1 MQAVASLEDMIDEIR
16 PGLLRTRTER
26 APIAE
31 LINTTVIET
40 SVAAERA
47 VLDAEHAA
55 AVSEACERAGSDAG
69 FSNGSFLDMYRETSS
84 NGVEQQGS
92 PTTAQSA
99 PQARGQAA
107 RGAAH
112 QEGPSGPHAQ
122 IGRTATGPQPSQPPS
137 GDPDNTGVLE
147 TSPSSDSISASEAA
161 SARAEPAAPP
171 GPPRQA
177 AAAAKDR
184 RRDDRDL
191 ASKRALLAATGAIG
205 ALGRGSDDVM
215 PLADMVQEMESWDA
229 VSEQS
234 EQSRS
239 PATHT

>member
-1 MQAVASLEDMIDEIR
+1 MQTSRLDGQPVAVTNLTEAFKRAKTSAERTMQAVASLEDMIDEIR

-99 PQARGQAA
+99 PQA
-107 RGAAH
+107 
-112 QEGPSGPHAQ
+112 
-122 IGRTATGPQPSQPPS
+122 
-137 GDPDNTGVLE
+137 
-147 TSPSSDSISASEAA
+147 
-161 SARAEPAAPP
+161 
-171 GPPRQA
+171 
-177 AAAAKDR
+177 
-184 RRDDRDL
+184 
-191 ASKRALLAATGAIG
+191 
-205 ALGRGSDDVM
+205 
-215 PLADMVQEMESWDA
+215 
-229 VSEQS
+229 VSY
-234 EQSRS
+234 
-239 PATHT
+239 THLTLPTKA